1 MSAFAREHGMN
12 VQRLIYWRQ
21 RVGSGSGGEK
31 RGSAARGEGTKG
43 KFVPAV
49 VVRAN
54 VALSV
59 HLCRGVIVEAES
71 AAAIEPEWLAEL
83 QRALERAS

>member
-12 VQRLIYWRQ
+12 VQRLMYWRK
-21 RVGSGSGGEK
+21 RVGSGAVGDTGRSTT
-31 RGSAARGEGTKG
+31 RAASRKS

-49 VVRAN
+49 VVRAS

-71 AAAIEPEWLAEL
+71 ANALEPGWLSEL
-83 QRALERAS
+83 QRALEGES

>member
-12 VQRLIYWRQ
+12 VQRLMYWRK
-21 RVGSGSGGEK
+21 RVGSGSVGDK
-31 RGSAARGEGTKG
+31 WRSRTRAAGTKS

-49 VVRAN
+49 VVRTS
-54 VALSV
+54 VAVSV

-71 AAAIEPEWLAEL
+71 ATALEPGWLSEL
-83 QRALERAS
+83 QRALEGVS